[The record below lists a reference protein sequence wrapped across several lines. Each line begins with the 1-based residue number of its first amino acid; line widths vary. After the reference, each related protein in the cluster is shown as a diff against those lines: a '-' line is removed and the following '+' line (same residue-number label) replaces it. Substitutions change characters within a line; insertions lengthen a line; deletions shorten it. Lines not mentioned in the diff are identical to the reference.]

1 MRSFLTGVLL
11 SLAAGA
17 CLAADAYKWVDE
29 KGVTTYGEKPPQSRP
44 AQPVNTNPGGIIEGG
59 GQFTQKSDGDR
70 RRPDEAPRTQLG
82 TAPVPQF
89 ASVRGMDFAVFIRL
103 QSGMSEGELLLR
115 AGRPDHEG
123 MENFR
128 NDIVKSYYYF
138 PTVANPY
145 TTVVTLRGGRIAN
158 LERIKKF

>member
-1 MRSFLTGVLL
+1 MKPLFGVLL
-11 SLAAGA
+11 ALMAGA
-17 CLAADAYKWVDE
+17 CLAADTFKWVDE
-29 KGVTTYGEKPPQSRP
+29 KGVTNYGEKPPQNRS
-44 AQPVNTNPGGIIEGG
+44 AQPVNTNPSAIIEGG
-59 GQFTQKSDGDR
+59 GQFSQKAESER
-70 RRPDEAPRTQLG
+70 RRSEEAQRAQPG
-82 TAPVPQF
+82 PAPMPGS
-89 ASVRGMDFAVFIRL
+89 ASVRGMDFDVFIRL
-103 QSGMSEGELLLR
+103 QAGMTEGELLLR